1 MKNYSKTNGLSLQ
14 QFISHFEELPKKE
27 KDAILQTLKATMN
40 KQQKPAKITSN
51 LLRKEAV
58 HEVFDSYVII

>member
-40 KQQKPAKITSN
+40 KQKPAKITSN
-51 LLRKEAV
+51 PLRKEVTYDA
-58 HEVFDSYVII
+58 FDSFVII

>member
-27 KDAILQTLKATMN
+27 KDAILQTLKATMD
-40 KQQKPAKITSN
+40 KPKPAKIMSN
-51 LLRKEAV
+51 PLRREVAYD
-58 HEVFDSYVII
+58 VFDSFVIV